1 MKINFILIQLNE
13 LNFDLVNKYL
23 NVSKKDKLKNF
34 KILRKT
40 FKSFNTYAED
50 TYEYLEPW
58 IQWASVNLGKD
69 YYQHKIFRLGDIVNF
84 QDEKQIF
91 EKIEEKG
98 FKVGAISP
106 MNTENRLKNPSY
118 FISDPWTETPSDSS
132 IFSKRLSSMLKQT
145 VNDNASGVLSFNS
158 VMTII
163 EIIFRTLH
171 YKRTLFLIKL
181 IFSSLIKPWKK
192 SLVLDYIIHLSHI
205 YLLKK
210 KSPNFSSIFFNAG
223 AHVQHHYFF
232 NTKYLKNLPKN
243 PKWYIN
249 SFSDPIEDMLEVYDQ
264 IIGDYLK
271 LSKNENKLL
280 ISTGLRQIPYNII
293 TFYYRLKNHSFFLNK
308 IGLKF
313 LKILPRMTRDFEI
326 IFDNNIDLINAKI
339 ILENIKCK
347 KDNLNIF
354 SEIEQR
360 NKSLFVT
367 LTYPHEVEK
376 NDHIIVNDNI
386 KLNFYN
392 EVVFVAIKNGMHDSK
407 GYVFCSPNCDMKIPK
422 EPVHVS
428 KLHNMI
434 LSYF

>member
-210 KSPNFSSIFFNAG
+210 KSPNFSSIFF
-223 AHVQHHYFF
+223 
-232 NTKYLKNLPKN
+232 
-243 PKWYIN
+243 
-249 SFSDPIEDMLEVYDQ
+249 
-264 IIGDYLK
+264 
-271 LSKNENKLL
+271 
-280 ISTGLRQIPYNII
+280 
-293 TFYYRLKNHSFFLNK
+293 
-308 IGLKF
+308 
-313 LKILPRMTRDFEI
+313 
-326 IFDNNIDLINAKI
+326 
-339 ILENIKCK
+339 
-347 KDNLNIF
+347 
-354 SEIEQR
+354 
-360 NKSLFVT
+360 
-367 LTYPHEVEK
+367 
-376 NDHIIVNDNI
+376 
-386 KLNFYN
+386 
-392 EVVFVAIKNGMHDSK
+392 
-407 GYVFCSPNCDMKIPK
+407 
-422 EPVHVS
+422 
-428 KLHNMI
+428 
-434 LSYF
+434 